1 MALNFSEPC
10 FSFTGTGF
18 FVARP
23 RRSLTDFAHNG
34 STGSLRRL
42 AMENSDSI
50 LTFYRTFRD
59 ISKSVHSSTNV
70 EEVLHLAVR
79 KTTEALNARGS
90 ILRILNLKTGELEL
104 NAAYGLS
111 DRYLSKGHVFS
122 TKVIQE
128 FCEENRAILIKDL
141 ETDPRVQYPKE
152 AKEEGIKMMV
162 DLPLFM
168 GQNVVG
174 ILRIFFDEKREF
186 SEQEMDFA
194 VAIAEQCAL
203 AIDKA
208 RLIEKQ
214 QLQYDNLA
222 IQTDK
227 LSSLGRMAA
236 GIAHEINNPLAG
248 ILLYS
253 SNLVKKVPETG
264 PLKKGLEVIIHET
277 IRCRGIIQD
286 LLEFSRKREPVK
298 ALADLNGVINKA
310 LNILVNEFRLNR
322 VSVEKRLSDNLP
334 NVLIDVNQIEQVFI
348 NFFMNAIEAIQ
359 GQGQVSVRSYKDEE
373 NQGVVVAIE
382 DSGMGIPQEHL
393 KRIFEPFFSTK
404 PKGTGLGLA
413 VNYGLIQK
421 HGGQIRV
428 SSQPGHGTTMTIR
441 LPYDQAAA

>member
-1 MALNFSEPC
+1 
-10 FSFTGTGF
+10 
-18 FVARP
+18 
-23 RRSLTDFAHNG
+23 
-34 STGSLRRL
+34 
-42 AMENSDSI
+42 MENIDTI
-50 LTFYRTFRD
+50 QTFYRTFKD
-59 ISKSVHSSTNV
+59 ISKSVHSSTRV

-111 DRYLSKGHVFS
+111 ERYLSKGHVSS
-122 TKVIQE
+122 TKVIEEICQ
-128 FCEENRAILIKDL
+128 ENRAIIIQDVQ
-141 ETDPRVQYPKE
+141 TDPRVQYPKE

-162 DLPLFM
+162 DLPLFV

-174 ILRIFFDEKREF
+174 ILRIFFDRQRGF
-186 SEQEMDFA
+186 SEEELDFA
-194 VAIAEQCAL
+194 VAISEQCAL

-214 QLQYDNLA
+214 QIQYDNLA

-264 PLKKGLEVIIHET
+264 PLKKGLDVIIHET
-277 IRCRGIIQD
+277 VRCRGIIQD

-298 ALADLNGVINKA
+298 VPADLNGVIKKA
-310 LNILVNEFRLNR
+310 LSILDNEFRLNR
-322 VSVEKRLSDNLP
+322 ISVEKRLSENLP

-348 NFFMNAIEAIQ
+348 NFFMNAIEAIH
-359 GQGQVSVRSYKDEE
+359 GQGQMTVRSYEDED
-373 NQGVVVAIE
+373 NRGVVVEIE

-393 KRIFEPFFSTK
+393 NKIFEPFFSTK

-428 SSQPGHGTTMTIR
+428 SSQPGHGTTMTVR
-441 LPYDQAAA
+441 LPCDQAKA

>member
-1 MALNFSEPC
+1 
-10 FSFTGTGF
+10 
-18 FVARP
+18 
-23 RRSLTDFAHNG
+23 
-34 STGSLRRL
+34 
-42 AMENSDSI
+42 MEDSSI
-50 LTFYRTFRD
+50 QTFYFTFRD
-59 ISKSVHSSTNV
+59 ISKSVHSITKV

-79 KTTEALNARGS
+79 KTTEALQARGS

-111 DRYLSKGHVFS
+111 DRYLSKGHVSS

-128 FCEENRAILIKDL
+128 ICQENRAIIIEDVQ
-141 ETDPRVQYPKE
+141 TDPRVQYPKE

-162 DLPLFM
+162 DLPLLV

-174 ILRIFFDEKREF
+174 VLRIFFDHQRGF
-186 SEQEMDFA
+186 SEAELDFA

-214 QLQYDNLA
+214 QIQYDHLA
-222 IQTDK
+222 IQADK

-286 LLEFSRKREPVK
+286 LLEFSREREPLK
-298 ALADLNGVINKA
+298 AQADLNGVINKA
-310 LNILVNEFRLNR
+310 LSILVNEFRLNR
-322 VSVEKRLSDNLP
+322 ISLEKRLSENLP
-334 NVLIDVNQIEQVFI
+334 SVLIDPNQMEQVFI
-348 NFFMNAIEAIQ
+348 NFFMNALEAIQ
-359 GQGQVSVRSYKDEE
+359 GQGRVSIRTYKDDD
-373 NQGVVVAIE
+373 NQEVVAEIE
-382 DSGMGIPQEHL
+382 DTGMGIPQEHL
-393 KRIFEPFFSTK
+393 ERIFEPFFSTK
-404 PKGTGLGLA
+404 AKGTGLGLA
-413 VNYGLIQK
+413 VNYGIIQK

-428 SSQPGHGTTMTIR
+428 SSQPGRGTTMTIR
-441 LPYDQAAA
+441 LSGDQAKALGKRMLEPWNRFAPWSLMTNL

>member
-1 MALNFSEPC
+1 MK
-10 FSFTGTGF
+10 
-18 FVARP
+18 
-23 RRSLTDFAHNG
+23 
-34 STGSLRRL
+34 
-42 AMENSDSI
+42 NSSSI
-50 LTFYRTFRD
+50 QTFYHTFRD
-59 ISKSVHSSTNV
+59 ISKSVHSSTRV

-79 KTTEALNARGS
+79 KTAEALSARGS

-104 NAAYGLS
+104 NSAYGLS
-111 DRYLSKGHVFS
+111 DRYLSKGHVSS
-122 TKVIQE
+122 TKVIREICQ
-128 FCEENRAILIKDL
+128 ENRAIIIEDV

-162 DLPLFM
+162 DLPLFV

-186 SEQEMDFA
+186 SEEELNFA

-222 IQTDK
+222 MQTDK

-253 SNLVKKVPETG
+253 TNLVKKVPETG

-286 LLEFSRKREPVK
+286 LLEFSRERELAKV
-298 ALADLNGVINKA
+298 LADLNGVIDKA
-310 LNILVNEFRLNR
+310 LSILANEFRLNR
-322 VSVEKRLSDNLP
+322 ISLEKRLSDNLP
-334 NVLIDVNQIEQVFI
+334 SVLIDVNQMEQVFI
-348 NFFMNAIEAIQ
+348 NFFMNAVEAIQ
-359 GQGQVSVRSYKDEE
+359 GQGHISVRSYKDED
-373 NQGVVVAIE
+373 NQGIVVEIA
-382 DSGMGIPQEHL
+382 DSGMGIPQEL
-393 KRIFEPFFSTK
+393 VERVFEPFFSTK

-413 VNYGLIQK
+413 VNYGIIQK

-428 SSQPGHGTTMTIR
+428 SSQPGRGTTMTIR
-441 LPYDQAAA
+441 LPCDQAKA

>member
-1 MALNFSEPC
+1 MQ
-10 FSFTGTGF
+10 
-18 FVARP
+18 
-23 RRSLTDFAHNG
+23 
-34 STGSLRRL
+34 
-42 AMENSDSI
+42 DSSI
-50 LTFYRTFRD
+50 QTFYSTFRD
-59 ISKSVHSSTNV
+59 ISKTVHSSTRV

-79 KTTEALNARGS
+79 KATEALQARGS

-111 DRYLSKGHVFS
+111 DRYLSKGHVSS

-128 FCEENRAILIKDL
+128 LCEENRAIIIEDVQ
-141 ETDPRVQYPKE
+141 TDPRVQYPKE

-162 DLPLFM
+162 DLPLLV

-174 ILRIFFDEKREF
+174 VLRIFFDHRRGF
-186 SEQEMDFA
+186 SEAELDFA

-214 QLQYDNLA
+214 QIQYDHLA
-222 IQTDK
+222 IQADK

-286 LLEFSRKREPVK
+286 LLEFSREREPLK
-298 ALADLNGVINKA
+298 AQADLNGVINKA
-310 LNILVNEFRLNR
+310 LSILVNEFRLNR
-322 VSVEKRLSDNLP
+322 ISLEKRLSENLP
-334 NVLIDVNQIEQVFI
+334 SVLIDPNQMEQVFI
-348 NFFMNAIEAIQ
+348 NFFMNALEAIQ
-359 GQGQVSVRSYKDEE
+359 GQGRVSIRTYQDED
-373 NQGVVVAIE
+373 NQEVVAEIE
-382 DSGMGIPQEHL
+382 DTGMGIPQEHL
-393 KRIFEPFFSTK
+393 ERIFEPFFSTK
-404 PKGTGLGLA
+404 AKGTGLGLA
-413 VNYGLIQK
+413 VNYGIIQK

-428 SSQPGHGTTMTIR
+428 SSQPGRGTTMTIR
-441 LPYDQAAA
+441 LPCDQAKA

>member
-1 MALNFSEPC
+1 
-10 FSFTGTGF
+10 
-18 FVARP
+18 
-23 RRSLTDFAHNG
+23 
-34 STGSLRRL
+34 
-42 AMENSDSI
+42 MENISI
-50 LTFYRTFRD
+50 IETFYHTFRD
-59 ISKSVHSSTNV
+59 ISKSVHSSTRV

-79 KTTEALNARGS
+79 KTAGALNARGS
-90 ILRILNLKTGELEL
+90 ILRILNLKTGRLEL
-104 NAAYGLS
+104 SAAYGLS
-111 DRYLSKGHVFS
+111 DRYLSKGHVSS

-128 FCEENRAILIKDL
+128 FCEENRAIIIKDL

-162 DLPLFM
+162 DLPLYM

-174 ILRIFFDEKREF
+174 ILRIFFEKKREF
-186 SEQEMDFA
+186 SEEELDFA

-214 QLQYDNLA
+214 QIQYDNLA

-277 IRCRGIIQD
+277 IRCRGIIQE
-286 LLEFSRKREPVK
+286 LLEFSRQREPLKV
-298 ALADLNGVINKA
+298 LADLNGVIEKA
-310 LNILVNEFRLNR
+310 LSIVSNEFRLNR
-322 VSVEKRLSDNLP
+322 VSLEKRLSDTLP
-334 NVLIDVNQIEQVFI
+334 SVLIDVNQIEQVFI
-348 NFFMNAIEAIQ
+348 NFLMNAVEAIQ
-359 GQGQVSVRSYKDEE
+359 GQGEVWVRSYKDEG
-373 NQGVVVAIE
+373 NQSVVVEIE
-382 DSGMGIPQEHL
+382 DSGMGIPKEHL
-393 KRIFEPFFSTK
+393 EKIFDPFFSTK

-413 VNYGLIQK
+413 VNYGIIQK
-421 HGGQIRV
+421 HGGEIQV
-428 SSQPGHGTTMTIR
+428 SSQPGRGTTMTIR
-441 LPYDQAAA
+441 LPYDQAKG

>member
-1 MALNFSEPC
+1 
-10 FSFTGTGF
+10 
-18 FVARP
+18 
-23 RRSLTDFAHNG
+23 
-34 STGSLRRL
+34 
-42 AMENSDSI
+42 MEKSSSI
-50 LTFYRTFRD
+50 QTFYRTFRD
-59 ISKSVHSSTNV
+59 ISKSVHSITKV

-79 KTTEALNARGS
+79 NTTEALNARGS

-104 NAAYGLS
+104 SAAYGLS
-111 DRYLSKGHVFS
+111 DRYLSKGHVSS

-128 FCEENRAILIKDL
+128 FCEVNRAIIIKDL

-162 DLPLFM
+162 DLPLLM

-174 ILRIFFDEKREF
+174 ILRIFFDHKRDF
-186 SEQEMDFA
+186 SEEEVDFA

-214 QLQYDNLA
+214 QIQYDNLA

-253 SNLVKKVPETG
+253 SNLVKKVPEAG

-286 LLEFSRKREPVK
+286 LLEFSRQKEPVK
-298 ALADLNGVINKA
+298 VMADLNGVIQKA
-310 LNILVNEFRLNR
+310 LSIVSNEFRLNR
-322 VSVEKRLSDNLP
+322 ISLEKRLSDSLP
-334 NVLIDVNQIEQVFI
+334 SVLIDVNQMEQVFI
-348 NFFMNAIEAIQ
+348 NFFMNALEAIQ
-359 GQGQVSVRSYKDEE
+359 GQGQVSVRSFQDKD
-373 NQGVVVAIE
+373 NQGVVVEIE

-393 KRIFEPFFSTK
+393 ERIFEPFFSTK

-413 VNYGLIQK
+413 VNYGIIQK
-421 HGGQIRV
+421 HGGAIKV
-428 SSQPGHGTTMTIR
+428 SSQPGRGTTIMIR
-441 LPYDQAAA
+441 LPSEQAKA

>member
-1 MALNFSEPC
+1 M
-10 FSFTGTGF
+10 G
-18 FVARP
+18 
-23 RRSLTDFAHNG
+23 
-34 STGSLRRL
+34 
-42 AMENSDSI
+42 NSSSI
-50 LTFYRTFRD
+50 QTFYRTFRD
-59 ISKSVHSSTNV
+59 ISKSVHSITKV
-70 EEVLHLAVR
+70 EEVLQLAVR
-79 KTTEALNARGS
+79 RTAEALNARGS

-104 NAAYGLS
+104 NAAYGLT
-111 DRYLSKGHVFS
+111 DRYLSKGHVSS
-122 TKVIQE
+122 TKVIQD
-128 FCEENRAILIKDL
+128 FCEENRAIIIKDV
-141 ETDPRVQYPKE
+141 ETDHRVQYPKE

-168 GQNVVG
+168 GQNLVG
-174 ILRIFFDEKREF
+174 ILRIFFDKKREF
-186 SEQEMDFA
+186 SEEELDFA

-214 QLQYDNLA
+214 QIQYDNLA

-264 PLKKGLEVIIHET
+264 PLKKGLEVIVHET

-286 LLEFSRKREPVK
+286 LLEFSRQKEPLKV
-298 ALADLNGVINKA
+298 LADLNGVIEKS
-310 LNILVNEFRLNR
+310 LSIVSNEFRLNR
-322 VSVEKRLSDNLP
+322 VSLEKRLSDNLP
-334 NVLIDVNQIEQVFI
+334 SVLIDVNQVEQVFI
-348 NFFMNAIEAIQ
+348 NFLMNALEAIQ

-373 NQGVVVAIE
+373 NRGVVVEIE

-393 KRIFEPFFSTK
+393 ERIFEPFFSTK
-404 PKGTGLGLA
+404 QKGTGLGLA
-413 VNYGLIQK
+413 VNYGIIQK

-428 SSQPGHGTTMTIR
+428 SSQPGHGTTMTMR
-441 LPYDQAAA
+441 LPCDQAKV

>member
-1 MALNFSEPC
+1 MEY
-10 FSFTGTGF
+10 
-18 FVARP
+18 
-23 RRSLTDFAHNG
+23 
-34 STGSLRRL
+34 ST
-42 AMENSDSI
+42 I
-50 LTFYRTFRD
+50 QTFYYTFRD
-59 ISKSVHSSTNV
+59 ISKSIHSSTRV

-79 KTTEALNARGS
+79 KTTEALTARGS

-111 DRYLSKGHVFS
+111 DRYLSKGHVSS

-128 FCEENRAILIKDL
+128 ICQENRAIIIKDL

-162 DLPLFM
+162 DLPLFV

-186 SEQEMDFA
+186 SEEELNFA
-194 VAIAEQCAL
+194 IAIAEQCAL

-214 QLQYDNLA
+214 QLQYDHLA
-222 IQTDK
+222 IQADK

-253 SNLVKKVPETG
+253 SNLIKKVPETG

-286 LLEFSRKREPVK
+286 LLEFSREREPSK
-298 ALADLNGVINKA
+298 ALGDLNGVINKA
-310 LNILVNEFRLNR
+310 LSILANEFRLHR
-322 VSVEKRLSDNLP
+322 VSVEKRLSDDLP
-334 NVLIDVNQIEQVFI
+334 SVLLDGNQMEQVFI

-359 GQGQVSVRSYKDEE
+359 GQGSISVRSFKDQD
-373 NQGVVVAIE
+373 NKGVVVEIE
-382 DSGMGIPQEHL
+382 DSGIGIPQEHL
-393 KRIFEPFFSTK
+393 ARIFEPFFSTK
-404 PKGTGLGLA
+404 AKGTGLGLA
-413 VNYGLIQK
+413 VNYGIIQK
-421 HGGQIRV
+421 HGGQIKV
-428 SSQPGHGTTMTIR
+428 SSQPGRGTTMTIR
-441 LPYDQAAA
+441 LPYDQATA

>member
-1 MALNFSEPC
+1 MEY
-10 FSFTGTGF
+10 
-18 FVARP
+18 
-23 RRSLTDFAHNG
+23 
-34 STGSLRRL
+34 ST
-42 AMENSDSI
+42 I
-50 LTFYRTFRD
+50 QTFYRAFRD
-59 ISKSVHSSTNV
+59 ISKTVHSSTRV

-79 KTTEALNARGS
+79 KTAEALNARGS
-90 ILRILNLKTGELEL
+90 ILRILNLKSGELEL

-111 DRYLSKGHVFS
+111 DRYLSKGHVSS
-122 TKVIQE
+122 TKVIEEICQ
-128 FCEENRAILIKDL
+128 ENRAIIIQDVQ
-141 ETDPRVQYPKE
+141 TDPRVQYPKE

-162 DLPLFM
+162 DLPLFV

-174 ILRIFFDEKREF
+174 ILRIFFDAQREF
-186 SEQEMDFA
+186 SEEELDFA

-214 QLQYDNLA
+214 QIQYDHLA
-222 IQTDK
+222 IQADK

-277 IRCRGIIQD
+277 VRCRGIIQD
-286 LLEFSRKREPVK
+286 LLEFSREREPVK
-298 ALADLNGVINKA
+298 ALADINGVINKA
-310 LNILVNEFRLNR
+310 LSILVNEFRLNR
-322 VSVEKRLSDNLP
+322 ITLQKQLSDNLP
-334 NVLIDVNQIEQVFI
+334 SVFIDVNQIEQVFI

-359 GQGQVSVRSYKDEE
+359 GQGQVSVRSYKDED
-373 NQGVVVAIE
+373 NQGLVVEIE

-393 KRIFEPFFSTK
+393 DRIFEPFFSTK

-413 VNYGLIQK
+413 VNYGIIQK

-428 SSQPGHGTTMTIR
+428 SSQPGRGTTMTIR
-441 LPYDQAAA
+441 LPYEQAKA

>member
-1 MALNFSEPC
+1 
-10 FSFTGTGF
+10 
-18 FVARP
+18 
-23 RRSLTDFAHNG
+23 
-34 STGSLRRL
+34 
-42 AMENSDSI
+42 MENISSI
-50 LTFYRTFRD
+50 QTFYHAFRD
-59 ISKSVHSSTNV
+59 ISKSIHSSTRV

-79 KTTEALNARGS
+79 KIAEALNARGS

-111 DRYLSKGHVFS
+111 DRYLSKGHVSS
-122 TKVIQE
+122 TKVIEEICQ
-128 FCEENRAILIKDL
+128 ENRAIIIQDVQ
-141 ETDPRVQYPKE
+141 TDPRVQYPKE

-174 ILRIFFDEKREF
+174 ILRIFFDEQQEF
-186 SEQEMDFA
+186 SEEELDFA
-194 VAIAEQCAL
+194 IAIAEQCAL

-214 QLQYDNLA
+214 QIQYDNLA

-286 LLEFSRKREPVK
+286 LLEFSRQREPVRT
-298 ALADLNGVINKA
+298 LADLNGVINKA
-310 LNILVNEFRLNR
+310 LSILSNEFRLNR
-322 VSVEKRLSDNLP
+322 ISLEKSLSDHLP
-334 NVLIDVNQIEQVFI
+334 NVLIDANQIEQVFI
-348 NFFMNAIEAIQ
+348 NFFMNAIEAVQ
-359 GQGQVSVRSYKDEE
+359 GQGQVSVRSYKDED
-373 NQGVVVAIE
+373 NQGVVVEIQ

-393 KRIFEPFFSTK
+393 ERIFEPFFSTK

-413 VNYGLIQK
+413 VNYGIIQK

-428 SSQPGHGTTMTIR
+428 SSQPGRGTTMTIR
-441 LPYDQAAA
+441 LPCDPAKA

>member
-1 MALNFSEPC
+1 
-10 FSFTGTGF
+10 
-18 FVARP
+18 
-23 RRSLTDFAHNG
+23 
-34 STGSLRRL
+34 
-42 AMENSDSI
+42 MENST
-50 LTFYRTFRD
+50 LQTFYYTFRD
-59 ISKSVHSSTNV
+59 ISKSIHSSTRV

-79 KTTEALNARGS
+79 KTAEALNARGS

-111 DRYLSKGHVFS
+111 DRYLSKGHVS
-122 TKVIQE
+122 SSKVIQE
-128 FCEENRAILIKDL
+128 ICQENRAIIIKDL

-162 DLPLFM
+162 DLPLFV

-174 ILRIFFDEKREF
+174 ILRIFFDKKREF
-186 SEQEMDFA
+186 SEEELNFA

-214 QLQYDNLA
+214 QLQYDHLA
-222 IQTDK
+222 IQADK

-286 LLEFSRKREPVK
+286 LLEFSREREPLK
-298 ALADLNGVINKA
+298 APADLNEVINKA
-310 LNILVNEFRLNR
+310 LSILANEFRLNR
-322 VSVEKRLSDNLP
+322 ISLEKHLSDNLP
-334 NVLIDVNQIEQVFI
+334 NVLIDGNQMEQVFI

-359 GQGQVSVRSYKDEE
+359 GQGSISVRSFKDQD
-373 NQGVVVAIE
+373 NKGVVVEIE
-382 DSGMGIPQEHL
+382 DSGIGIPQEHL
-393 KRIFEPFFSTK
+393 ARIFEPFFSTK
-404 PKGTGLGLA
+404 AKGTGLGLA
-413 VNYGLIQK
+413 VNYGIIQK
-421 HGGQIRV
+421 HGGQIKV
-428 SSQPGHGTTMTIR
+428 SSQPGRGTTMAIR
-441 LPYDQAAA
+441 LPYDQATA

>member
-1 MALNFSEPC
+1 
-10 FSFTGTGF
+10 
-18 FVARP
+18 
-23 RRSLTDFAHNG
+23 
-34 STGSLRRL
+34 
-42 AMENSDSI
+42 MEKSSSI
-50 LTFYRTFRD
+50 QTFYRTFRD
-59 ISKSVHSSTNV
+59 ISKSVHSITKV

-79 KTTEALNARGS
+79 NTTEALNARGS

-104 NAAYGLS
+104 SAAYGLS
-111 DRYLSKGHVFS
+111 DRYLSKGHVSS

-128 FCEENRAILIKDL
+128 FCEVNRAIIIKDL

-162 DLPLFM
+162 DLPLLM

-174 ILRIFFDEKREF
+174 ILRIFFDHKRDF
-186 SEQEMDFA
+186 SEEEVDFA

-214 QLQYDNLA
+214 QIQYDNLA

-253 SNLVKKVPETG
+253 SNLVKKVPEAG

-286 LLEFSRKREPVK
+286 LLEFSRQKEPVK
-298 ALADLNGVINKA
+298 VMADLNGVIQKA
-310 LNILVNEFRLNR
+310 LSIVSNEFRLNR
-322 VSVEKRLSDNLP
+322 ISLEKRLSDALP
-334 NVLIDVNQIEQVFI
+334 SVLIDVNQMEQVFI
-348 NFFMNAIEAIQ
+348 NFFMNALEAIQ
-359 GQGQVSVRSYKDEE
+359 GQGQVSVRSFQDKD
-373 NQGVVVAIE
+373 NQGVVVEIE

-393 KRIFEPFFSTK
+393 ERIFEPFFSTK

-413 VNYGLIQK
+413 VNYGIIQK
-421 HGGQIRV
+421 HGGAIKV
-428 SSQPGHGTTMTIR
+428 SSQPGRGTTIMIR
-441 LPYDQAAA
+441 LPSEQAKA

>member
-1 MALNFSEPC
+1 MR
-10 FSFTGTGF
+10 TGF
-18 FVARP
+18 FVALAGQ
-23 RRSLTDFAHNG
+23 SLTDSSHNG
-34 STGSLRRL
+34 LTGSPRRI
-42 AMENSDSI
+42 AMGNNGSI
-50 LTFYRTFRD
+50 QTFYRTFRD
-59 ISKSVHSSTNV
+59 ISKSVHSSTRV

-79 KTTEALNARGS
+79 KTAEALNARGS
-90 ILRILNLKTGELEL
+90 ILRILNLKAAELEL

-111 DRYLSKGHVFS
+111 DRYLSKGHVSS

-128 FCEENRAILIKDL
+128 FCEENRAIIIKDV
-141 ETDPRVQYPKE
+141 ETDPRVQYPRE
-152 AKEEGIKMMV
+152 AKEEGIIMMV

-174 ILRIFFDEKREF
+174 ILRIFFDEKRDFADE
-186 SEQEMDFA
+186 ELDFA

-214 QLQYDNLA
+214 QIQYDNLA

-286 LLEFSRKREPVK
+286 LLEFSKQREPVK

-310 LNILVNEFRLNR
+310 LSILANEFRLNR
-322 VSVEKRLSDNLP
+322 ISVEERLSDNLP
-334 NVLIDVNQIEQVFI
+334 NVLIDTNQIEQVFI
-348 NFFMNAIEAIQ
+348 NFFMNAVEAIQ
-359 GQGQVSVRSYKDEE
+359 GQGIVSVRTYKDED
-373 NQGVVVAIE
+373 NQGVVVEIE

-393 KRIFEPFFSTK
+393 EKIFEPFFSTK
-404 PKGTGLGLA
+404 PKGNGLGLA
-413 VNYGLIQK
+413 VNFGIIQK

-428 SSQPGHGTTMTIR
+428 SSQPGRGTTMTIR
-441 LPYDQAAA
+441 LPCDQAKA

>member
-1 MALNFSEPC
+1 
-10 FSFTGTGF
+10 
-18 FVARP
+18 
-23 RRSLTDFAHNG
+23 
-34 STGSLRRL
+34 
-42 AMENSDSI
+42 MENST
-50 LTFYRTFRD
+50 LQTFYYTFRD
-59 ISKSVHSSTNV
+59 ISKSIHSSTRV

-79 KTTEALNARGS
+79 KTAEALNARGS

-111 DRYLSKGHVFS
+111 DRYLSKGHVS
-122 TKVIQE
+122 SSKVIQE
-128 FCEENRAILIKDL
+128 ICQENRAIIIKDL

-162 DLPLFM
+162 DLPLFV

-174 ILRIFFDEKREF
+174 ILRIFFDKKREF
-186 SEQEMDFA
+186 SEEELNFA

-214 QLQYDNLA
+214 QLQYDHLA
-222 IQTDK
+222 IQADK

-286 LLEFSRKREPVK
+286 LLEFSREREPLK
-298 ALADLNGVINKA
+298 APADLNEVINKA
-310 LNILVNEFRLNR
+310 LSILANEFRLNR
-322 VSVEKRLSDNLP
+322 ISLEKHLSDNLP
-334 NVLIDVNQIEQVFI
+334 NVLIDGNQMEQVFI

-359 GQGQVSVRSYKDEE
+359 GQGSISVRSFKDQD
-373 NQGVVVAIE
+373 NKGVVVEIE
-382 DSGMGIPQEHL
+382 DSGIGIPQEHL
-393 KRIFEPFFSTK
+393 ARIFEPFFSTK
-404 PKGTGLGLA
+404 AKGTGLGLA
-413 VNYGLIQK
+413 VNYGIIQK
-421 HGGQIRV
+421 HGGQIKV
-428 SSQPGHGTTMTIR
+428 SSQPGRGTTMTIR
-441 LPYDQAAA
+441 LPYDQATA

>member
-1 MALNFSEPC
+1 MDLSSNIE
-10 FSFTGTGF
+10 TY
-18 FVARP
+18 
-23 RRSLTDFAHNG
+23 
-34 STGSLRRL
+34 
-42 AMENSDSI
+42 
-50 LTFYRTFRD
+50 YRTFRD
-59 ISKSVHSSTNV
+59 ISKSIHSSTRV

-111 DRYLSKGHVFS
+111 DRYLSKGHVS
-122 TKVIQE
+122 SAKVIEEICQE
-128 FCEENRAILIKDL
+128 NKAIIIQDVQV
-141 ETDPRVQYPKE
+141 DHRVQYPKE

-162 DLPLFM
+162 DLPLLV

-174 ILRIFFDEKREF
+174 VLRIFFDEQRQF
-186 SEQEMDFA
+186 SEEELNFA

-214 QLQYDNLA
+214 QIQYDHLA
-222 IQTDK
+222 IQADK

-286 LLEFSRKREPVK
+286 LLEFSREREPVK
-298 ALADLNGVINKA
+298 ALADINGVINKA
-310 LNILVNEFRLNR
+310 LSILANEFRLNR
-322 VSVEKRLSDNLP
+322 ISLEKRLSDNLP

-359 GQGQVSVRSYKDEE
+359 GQGQVSVRSYKHED
-373 NQGVVVAIE
+373 NQGVVVEIG

-393 KRIFEPFFSTK
+393 ERIFEPFFSTK

-413 VNYGLIQK
+413 VNYGIIQK

-428 SSQPGHGTTMTIR
+428 SSQPGRGTTMTIR
-441 LPYDQAAA
+441 LPYDQAKT

>member
-1 MALNFSEPC
+1 
-10 FSFTGTGF
+10 
-18 FVARP
+18 
-23 RRSLTDFAHNG
+23 
-34 STGSLRRL
+34 
-42 AMENSDSI
+42 MEYSNTI
-50 LTFYRTFRD
+50 QTFYHTFRD

-79 KTTEALNARGS
+79 KTAEALNARGS

-111 DRYLSKGHVFS
+111 ERYLAKGHVSS
-122 TKVIQE
+122 TKLIKEICQ
-128 FCEENRAILIKDL
+128 ENRAIIIDDVQ
-141 ETDPRVQYPKE
+141 TDPRVQYPKD
-152 AKEEGIKMMV
+152 AKEEGIYMMV
-162 DLPLFM
+162 DLPLFV

-174 ILRIFFDEKREF
+174 VLRIFFDEHRAF
-186 SEQEMDFA
+186 SDEDLNFA
-194 VAIAEQCAL
+194 IAIAEQCAL

-214 QLQYDNLA
+214 QIQYDHLA
-222 IQTDK
+222 IQADK

-253 SNLVKKVPETG
+253 TNLVKKVPETG

-286 LLEFSRKREPVK
+286 LLEFSKEREPAK

-310 LNILVNEFRLNR
+310 LSILVNEFRLNR
-322 VSVEKRLSDNLP
+322 ISLEKRLSDDLP
-334 NVLIDVNQIEQVFI
+334 SVLIDVHQFEQVFI

-359 GQGQVSVRSYKDEE
+359 GQGQVSVRSYKDED
-373 NQGVVVAIE
+373 NQGIVVEIE

-393 KRIFEPFFSTK
+393 ARIFEPFFSTK

-413 VNYGLIQK
+413 VNYGIIQK
-421 HGGQIRV
+421 HGGQIKV
-428 SSQPGHGTTMTIR
+428 TSQPGRGTTMTIR
-441 LPYDQAAA
+441 LPYDQAKA

>member
-1 MALNFSEPC
+1 
-10 FSFTGTGF
+10 
-18 FVARP
+18 V
-23 RRSLTDFAHNG
+23 
-34 STGSLRRL
+34 
-42 AMENSDSI
+42 ENINSI
-50 LTFYRTFRD
+50 QTFYRTFRD
-59 ISKSVHSSTNV
+59 ISKSVHSSTRV

-79 KTTEALNARGS
+79 KTTEALKARGS
-90 ILRILNLKTGELEL
+90 ILRILNLKTSELEL

-111 DRYLSKGHVFS
+111 DRYLSKGHVSS
-122 TKVIQE
+122 TRVIQE
-128 FCEENRAILIKDL
+128 ICEENRAIIIKDL

-152 AKEEGIKMMV
+152 AREEGIKMMV

-168 GQNVVG
+168 GQNVIG

-186 SEQEMDFA
+186 TEEELDFA

-214 QLQYDNLA
+214 QTQYDNLA

-264 PLKKGLEVIIHET
+264 PLKKGLEVIIQET
-277 IRCRGIIQD
+277 VRCRGIIQD
-286 LLEFSRKREPVK
+286 LLEFSRQKEPVK

-310 LNILVNEFRLNR
+310 LSILANEFRLSR
-322 VSVEKRLSDNLP
+322 ISLEKRLSDNLP
-334 NVLIDVNQIEQVFI
+334 RVLIDVNQMEQVFI
-348 NFFMNAIEAIQ
+348 NFLMNALEAIQ
-359 GQGQVSVRSYKDEE
+359 GQGQVSVRTYKDED
-373 NQGVVVAIE
+373 NKRVVVEIE

-393 KRIFEPFFSTK
+393 ERIFEPFFSTK
-404 PKGTGLGLA
+404 SKGTGLGLA
-413 VNYGLIQK
+413 VNYGIIQK

-428 SSQPGHGTTMTIR
+428 GSQPGRGTTMTIR
-441 LPYDQAAA
+441 LPYDRAKS